1 MSIKKL
7 DLLDKKIINT
17 LNKDVRAPVSKIAK
31 QVGSS
36 KEVVSY
42 RIKRLQ
48 DEKIIK
54 QFVTIFGLG
63 YWANK
68 ILVQLEKITEEKEI
82 IEYLLKQKNVNWITS
97 CSGNWDLIFVI
108 MAKDPVHFEIIQRKI
123 FSDIGQY
130 IKDYNYATSI
140 GSRTF
145 GPTYILRKTR
155 EAKEAKRNKPYEIE
169 LDDKDKKILRILQN
183 NARMK
188 LMDISKKTKIPVD
201 TVKYRIKKMEHKD
214 IIKRYRLILDSSKL
228 GYDRYEVFIR
238 CKNLDNKTITKFME
252 YTNMNPNIEF
262 SGRSVGNWD
271 WEFTVNLKNNMELRN
286 LVLAIKKEFSDNIK
300 TLKTANLFETYNHT
314 YFPEELA

>member
-1 MSIKKL
+1 
-7 DLLDKKIINT
+7 
-17 LNKDVRAPVSKIAK
+17 
-31 QVGSS
+31 
-36 KEVVSY
+36 
-42 RIKRLQ
+42 
-48 DEKIIK
+48 
-54 QFVTIFGLG
+54 
-63 YWANK
+63 
-68 ILVQLEKITEEKEI
+68 
-82 IEYLLKQKNVNWITS
+82 
-97 CSGNWDLIFVI
+97 
-108 MAKDPVHFEIIQRKI
+108 
-123 FSDIGQY
+123 
-130 IKDYNYATSI
+130 
-140 GSRTF
+140 
-145 GPTYILRKTR
+145 
-155 EAKEAKRNKPYEIE
+155 
-169 LDDKDKKILRILQN
+169 
-183 NARMK
+183 MK